1 MSALSRSAPVC
12 SVSVLINIWSNLQIN
27 IHVHL
32 LIVLREET
40 QFFKN
45 EQVLLVIVRDVSR
58 NLGRGREK
66 RQPAEKRS

>member
-1 MSALSRSAPVC
+1 
-12 SVSVLINIWSNLQIN
+12 
-27 IHVHL
+27 L
-32 LIVLREET
+32 LIVLREKS

-58 NLGRGREK
+58 NLGRGRET